1 MTLYFTNNSKQKRI
15 LIKTN
20 YIEDIYDTMLS
31 FFEDYH
37 IRPRFLQ
44 LDENELGE
52 WKISFG
58 SITEFFY
65 VTDTMGQ
72 SIDGLRDLMEES

>member
-1 MTLYFTNNSKQKRI
+1 MTLYFTNDSKQKRI

-20 YIEDIYDTMLS
+20 YIEDIYDTVLS
-31 FFEDYH
+31 FFEDHH
-37 IRPRFLQ
+37 IRPRFLC
-44 LDENELGE
+44 LDENESGE

-65 VTDTMGQ
+65 VTDITGQ
-72 SIDGLRDLMEES
+72 NMDELRDLMEEL